1 MPDPIP
7 PNPNPDQKQVL
18 NAVSFFEQMLQ
29 TMPDDRVSMEVLAQA
44 YEQAGDPIRAR
55 DLLLRLAHIAEREQ
69 DRDTATAL
77 YERLAPFAGNAET
90 DEVRQRLARFV
101 STKPKA
107 PSPKPAAPSIPLAG
121 DALRFI
127 NGPAERRA
135 IVTQEIDLAWL
146 LHEQKLLTEDQYASI
161 VSDITELSASATPLP
176 ISVLHLFQDRQIPNI
191 DRVLAF
197 IAEKSSVPLL
207 PLSSFDPQPA
217 AFRLLPL
224 DYLIVRGVIPFEQM
238 SLDLLVA
245 ALNPISANLREEV
258 ESLTGRRCHFFLV
271 QPSEFDT
278 TLDRIRKHLAGLD
291 APAKPEAA
299 RGKKG

>member
-7 PNPNPDQKQVL
+7 PNPSPDQKQVL
-18 NAVSFFEQMLQ
+18 EAVSFFEQMLQ
-29 TMPDDRVSMEVLAQA
+29 TMPDDRVSMEVLAQT
-44 YEQAGDPIRAR
+44 YEQAGEPIRAR
-55 DLLLRLAHIAEREQ
+55 NLLLRLARIAEREK
-69 DRDTATAL
+69 DRDTASAL
-77 YERLAPFAGNAET
+77 YDRLAPYAGDSET
-90 DEVRQRLARFV
+90 DEIRQRLARFV
-101 STKPKA
+101 STKSSAA
-107 PSPKPAAPSIPLAG
+107 PLKPAVPSVPSAG
-121 DALRFI
+121 DAIRFV

-161 VSDITELSASATPLP
+161 VSDITELSTSATPLP

-197 IAEKSSVPLL
+197 IAEKSGVPLL
-207 PLSSFDPQPA
+207 PLGSFDPQPA

-224 DYLIVRGVIPFEQM
+224 DYLIIRGVIPFEQM

-245 ALNPISANLREEV
+245 ALNPTNPKLREEV
-258 ESLTGRRCHFFLV
+258 ETLTGRRCHFFLA
-271 QPSEFDT
+271 QPSEFDA

-291 APAKPEAA
+291 ASAKPDAA